1 MKAVNLL
8 IIGREFL
15 KLMSTF
21 GLRCDDYMHIEMYE
35 EYVKMRSD
43 GEKVDYILSFL
54 SQKYHT
60 SESTIKRIV
69 RRLSREAKT

>member
-21 GLRCDDYMHIEMYE
+21 GLRRDDYLHIEMYE

>member
-1 MKAVNLL
+1 
-8 IIGREFL
+8 
-15 KLMSTF
+15 
-21 GLRCDDYMHIEMYE
+21 MHIEMYE